1 MFAVI
6 KSDAD
11 ILDATEFGNED
22 GQGLVEYSLI
32 LAFIAVVAIVAVTF
46 LGTDLSSALS
56 SIGHAL

>member
-6 KSDAD
+6 KTDVH
-11 ILDATEFGNED
+11 ILNATESGNED

-32 LAFIAVVAIVAVTF
+32 LAFIAAVAILAVTF

-56 SIGHAL
+56 SIGNAL

>member
-6 KSDAD
+6 KTDVH
-11 ILDATEFGNED
+11 ILKATESGNED

-46 LGTDLSSALS
+46 LGTDISSALS
-56 SIGHAL
+56 SIGNAL

>member
-6 KSDAD
+6 NTDVHTLS
-11 ILDATEFGNED
+11 ATEFGNED

-32 LAFIAVVAIVAVTF
+32 LAFIAVVAILAVTV

-56 SIGHAL
+56 SIGNAL

>member
-6 KSDAD
+6 KTDLN
-11 ILDATEFGNED
+11 ILKATDSGNED

-56 SIGHAL
+56 SIGNAL